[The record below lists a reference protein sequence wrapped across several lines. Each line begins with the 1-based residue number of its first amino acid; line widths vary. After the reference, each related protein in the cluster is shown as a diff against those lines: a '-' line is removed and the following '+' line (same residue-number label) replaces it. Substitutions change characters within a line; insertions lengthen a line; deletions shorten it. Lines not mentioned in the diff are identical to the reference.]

1 MADNL
6 DNLSAWRL
14 VLALGRTGSLTQAA
28 VAADIELSAA
38 SRLLTSLEKSLGI
51 QLVDRK
57 TKPMRFHPNAKPLL
71 SKIEEMLDLHRDL
84 IEQADRLSESE
95 ARITI
100 RFSVPTNIA
109 RRFFVLLMDR
119 YKQEVDPNVDFE
131 FFSNL
136 DHVDVQN
143 GLVDMAML
151 PYCPVNVSG
160 LHVQPFLPAT
170 TLIVASPAYL
180 EEHGTPERVED
191 LVHHRL
197 LIRTGRHYPV
207 TTRLF
212 SLDEMFDFET
222 LKRQPLPNKLGLL
235 AREAYG
241 GPVRKKN
248 RQLSTVY
255 GDCMTCYQSAL
266 SGMGIAIDLSLGVID
281 EALKAG
287 QLVPVL
293 KEWHRPL
300 WRNSLVIRERNLLNE
315 DLMRFMN
322 WFATEEGKEGRERW
336 MDWYRKFGLNPEAVL
351 ERGY

>member
-38 SRLLTSLEKSLGI
+38 SRLLASLEKSLGI
-51 QLVDRK
+51 PLVDRT
-57 TKPMRFHPNAKPLL
+57 TKPMRFHANAKPLL

-84 IEQADRLSESE
+84 IEQASLLSESE
-95 ARITI
+95 ARVTI

-119 YKQEVDPNVDFE
+119 YNQEVDPNVDFE
-131 FFSNL
+131 IFSNL
-136 DHVDVQN
+136 DHMDVQN
-143 GLVDMAML
+143 GLVDVAML
-151 PYCPVNVSG
+151 PYCPTNVSG
-160 LHVQPFLPAT
+160 LHVRPFLTAT
-170 TLIVASPAYL
+170 NLIVASPAYL
-180 EEHGTPERVED
+180 EENGTPERVED

-197 LIRTGRHYPV
+197 LIRTGRYYPV

-212 SLDEMFDFET
+212 SLKEMFDLET
-222 LKRQPLPNKLGLL
+222 LKRQPLPDKLGLL
-235 AREAYG
+235 ARSAYS
-241 GPVRKKN
+241 GPARKKN
-248 RQLSTVY
+248 RRLSTVY
-255 GDCMTCYQSAL
+255 GDCMTCYQSAIA
-266 SGMGIAIDLSLGVID
+266 GMGIALDLSLGVID
-281 EALKAG
+281 HALRSG

-300 WRNSLVIRERNLLNE
+300 WQNSLVIRERNLLNE

-322 WFATEEGKEGRERW
+322 WFAVEEGREGGKRW

>member
-38 SRLLTSLEKSLGI
+38 SRLLASLEKSLGI

-119 YKQEVDPNVDFE
+119 YKQEVDPNVEFE

-180 EEHGTPERVED
+180 EEHGTPERVD
-191 LVHHRL
+191 ITPSQPGFSVWTRCSTLKPSNVSRSPTSSDCL
-197 LIRTGRHYPV
+197 LGRHTAAPCGRRTV
-207 TTRLF
+207 NSR
-212 SLDEMFDFET
+212 
-222 LKRQPLPNKLGLL
+222 P
-235 AREAYG
+235 
-241 GPVRKKN
+241 
-248 RQLSTVY
+248 ST
-255 GDCMTCYQSAL
+255 A
-266 SGMGIAIDLSLGVID
+266 IA
-281 EALKAG
+281 
-287 QLVPVL
+287 
-293 KEWHRPL
+293 
-300 WRNSLVIRERNLLNE
+300 
-315 DLMRFMN
+315 
-322 WFATEEGKEGRERW
+322 
-336 MDWYRKFGLNPEAVL
+336 
-351 ERGY
+351 